1 MRKDHKLSLAQPWA
15 QHPSKASIRQLL
27 YTPRLEHTLWS
38 RALDSCSQVIQTL
51 FGEQHLT
58 AQMVVME
65 VMVSRGPA
73 LEWPRH

>member
-15 QHPSKASIRQLL
+15 QHPSKASICQPL
-27 YTPRLEHTLWS
+27 YTLRWEHTLWS
-38 RALDSCSQVIQTL
+38 RALDPCSQIIQTL
-51 FGEQHLT
+51 FGEQHLI

-73 LEWPRH
+73 LE